1 MFIQR
6 TLTRR
11 ALITI
16 TNELRKPDRMQP
28 PHWASLL
35 ERAGGWRG
43 VWEPVNV
50 WGSFLAKR
58 CIHKRFDSVLNSRD
72 SNSPLSRTSATVDF
86 YFMLFLSCPPYSNN
100 PICVIF
106 NSRLYM
112 FNFYSDLSHKYIRGL
127 PFVQHEALRNVNVAC
142 FVCKFFCATS

>member
-1 MFIQR
+1 MLMKFHKKVVFIQR

-35 ERAGGWRG
+35 KRTGGWRG
-43 VWEPVNV
+43 GVREPVNV

-58 CIHKRFDSVLNSRD
+58 CIHKRFDSVLNTRD
-72 SNSPLSRTSATVDF
+72 SYSLLFAAGALQSIFIDF
-86 YFMLFLSCPPYSNN
+86 F
-100 PICVIF
+100 
-106 NSRLYM
+106 
-112 FNFYSDLSHKYIRGL
+112 
-127 PFVQHEALRNVNVAC
+127 
-142 FVCKFFCATS
+142 